1 MKETLSKKV
10 IVSLVTLSLLL
21 LLTAPVLAA
30 TANERITSSVHVVRD
45 MPKEEDVGAMADLVK
60 SAKGV
65 VIVPNYVKAAFGIGG
80 ARGEG
85 LILRRDPA
93 TNTWFGP
100 SFLSVTGASIGLQIG
115 VQSTALL
122 LVVTNQKGMDR
133 FYGDKFKLGADI
145 DIAAGP
151 VGRSAGAATD
161 VNLQASIYSY
171 SINKGLFAGLSL
183 SGAMM
188 TTDHDINATYWGTS
202 INSRDILQKKASAA
216 GIQPLISAL
225 NDLIKR
231 SGQ

>member
-1 MKETLSKKV
+1 MKRSVYKRV
-10 IVSLVTLSLLL
+10 VSSLVTLSLLL
-21 LLTAPVLAA
+21 LLAAPVLAA
-30 TANERITSSVHVVRD
+30 TANERITSSIHVVRD
-45 MPKEEDVGAMADLVK
+45 MSKEDDVGAMADLVK

-65 VIVPNYVKAAFGIGG
+65 VIIPNYVKAALGIGG
-80 ARGEG
+80 AHGEG
-85 LILRRDPA
+85 LVLRRDPA

-100 SFLSVTGASIGLQIG
+100 SFLSVTGASIGFQIG

-122 LVVTNQKGMDR
+122 LVVTNQKGMDH
-133 FYGDKFKLGADI
+133 FYGDKFKLGADV

-171 SINKGLFAGLSL
+171 SISKGLFAGLSL

-188 TTDHDINATYWGTS
+188 TTDHDTNSSYWGTS

-216 GIQPLISAL
+216 SIQPLLSAL
-225 NDLIKR
+225 NDLIRR

>member
-1 MKETLSKKV
+1 MKRSVYKRV
-10 IVSLVTLSLLL
+10 VSSLVTLSLLL
-21 LLTAPVLAA
+21 LLAAPVLAA

-45 MPKEEDVGAMADLVK
+45 MSKEDDVGAMADLVK

-65 VIVPNYVKAAFGIGG
+65 VIIPNYVKAALGIGG
-80 ARGEG
+80 AHGEG
-85 LILRRDPA
+85 LVLRRDPA

-100 SFLSVTGASIGLQIG
+100 SFLSVTGASIGFQIG

-122 LVVTNQKGMDR
+122 LVVTNQKGMDH
-133 FYGDKFKLGADI
+133 FYGDKFKLGADV

-171 SINKGLFAGLSL
+171 SISKGLFAGLSL

-188 TTDHDINATYWGTS
+188 TTDHDTNSSYWGTS

-216 GIQPLISAL
+216 SIQPLLSAL
-225 NDLIKR
+225 NDLIRR